1 MALINRGDAAPPP
14 HLLGVL
20 RSLWQWRKPIMT
32 VTAAGTLL
40 AIVIS
45 LLLPEYYTAGT
56 SFLTISPDQVS
67 IDGVFGNN
75 NSRVQFYG
83 TGDDIDRL
91 MSVSESDALVDY
103 MVETFSL
110 YKVYDIDSTKK
121 KAPISVRKEF
131 LGNYDVTKT
140 ARDAIELEL
149 ADRDPERA
157 AAMVRAAR
165 EKINEISLNLIRG
178 TQTRSAEGL
187 RSEVVN
193 REQNLSD
200 INRRLSELRKQYGI
214 FNTNAQS
221 EALAESATS
230 LRSNLATVT
239 AKLQAYRK
247 RGGRGARDSIT
258 KLEIQL
264 AGYRSAESDLDSQ
277 LVSLNKS
284 IGPLD
289 NLEEERRDLND
300 ALSED
305 RIRLKQF
312 ETILR
317 SEQRSLEVIEEA
329 KVPVARSYPVRSLI
343 VVGACIFSFIIA
355 VVGALLIDSGRKYDW
370 KAVFQD

>member
-140 ARDAIELEL
+140 PRDAIELEL

-187 RSEVVN
+187 RGEVIN

-355 VVGALLIDSGRKYDW
+355 VVGALLIHSGRKYDW